1 MIYPVDPKFPITQ
14 RYGEN
19 PDWYPLTHGHNGL
32 DFGLPENNQAKA
44 VFPGVVTF
52 AGLDPETAANPK
64 SGYGNYVRIQGFDAP
79 GGVQGPRYLVIYGHL
94 TTIQVKRDDQVL
106 EGQVI
111 ALTGGV
117 TPPTGFSTG
126 PHLHFEL
133 RSGSSLATCID
144 PFPLLSKDEQPNRQP
159 LFMATVYPGVSGVM
173 IRSRP
178 SITAPRTGILIPDQV
193 FPVFSL
199 AGAEAWIEHDR
210 GFSAFRYGDEPLL
223 KAKNT

>member
-32 DFGLPENNQAKA
+32 DFGLPENNQARA
-44 VFPGVVTF
+44 VFSGVVTF
-52 AGLDPETAANPK
+52 AGLDPETAVNPK
-64 SGYGNYVRIQGFDAP
+64 AGYGNHVRIQG
-79 GGVQGPRYLVIYGHL
+79 QLYLSIYAHL
-94 TTIQVKRDDQVL
+94 TYMDVKRDDQVL

-111 ALTGGV
+111 GLTGGN
-117 TPPTGFSTG
+117 PNNPQCLPTGFSTG

-133 RSGSSLATCID
+133 RTASSLATCTD

-178 SITAPRTGILIPDQV
+178 SVTAPRTGILIPDQV
-193 FPVFSL
+193 FPVFAL

-223 KAKNT
+223 KVKGT